1 MLPIILLSSCVIC
14 FLAYRFYGS
23 FLSRRCEL
31 DDEQKTPAYQKEDGV
46 DYTPTRLGFIRAS
59 FFFDCG
65 SRPDSR
71 SYLSCNVFWLG
82 SDLGMDFGGS
92 DFGRWC
98 T

>member
-46 DYTPTRLGFIRAS
+46 DYTPTRAS
-59 FFFDCG
+59 VLFGHHFP
-65 SRPDSR
+65 RLREPDR
-71 SYLSCNVFWLG
+71 
-82 SDLGMDFGGS
+82 
-92 DFGRWC
+92 
-98 T
+98 